1 MKIERL
7 SDSQIRCILSEMD
20 LNERSLNL
28 SELAYGSDKARR
40 LFREMVQKAS
50 AEVGFDAEDIPLM
63 IEAIPLSNRSVMLVI
78 TKVDDPEEIDT
89 RFSRFAPS
97 PEGEFPELGAD
108 SFDAGLE
115 GASPSAAKN
124 RTTAPEAASEE
135 PPETTPQERIRIYI
149 FQTLDRVIDAAKAAD
164 AGSSLRSTLY
174 KNPQNGNYYLVLS
187 DQGGDPEV
195 FSSVCNFLSEYGM
208 RARQNYS
215 SESYYQEHFD
225 VILKENALD
234 SLRKI

>member
-28 SELAYGSDKARR
+28 SELAYGSEKARC

-89 RFSRFAPS
+89 RFSKFAPS
-97 PEGEFPELGAD
+97 PEGEFPELGPD

-115 GASPSAAKN
+115 GAVPASEKN
-124 RTTAPEAASEE
+124 KNAVTEPASEAA
-135 PPETTPQERIRIYI
+135 PDAAPERIRIYT
-149 FQTLDRVIDAAKAAD
+149 FQTLDRVIDAAKAVD
-164 AGSSLRSTLY
+164 AGSGLKSTLY
-174 KNPQNGNYYLVLS
+174 KNPQNGSYYLVLS
-187 DQGGDPEV
+187 DQGSDPEV
-195 FSSVCNFLSEYGM
+195 FSSVCNFLSEYGT

-225 VILKENALD
+225 VILKENALA

>member
-1 MKIERL
+1 
-7 SDSQIRCILSEMD
+7 MD

-78 TKVDDPEEIDT
+78 T
-89 RFSRFAPS
+89 
-97 PEGEFPELGAD
+97 
-108 SFDAGLE
+108 
-115 GASPSAAKN
+115 PSAAKN

-135 PPETTPQERIRIYI
+135 TPETAPQERIRIYI

>member
-50 AEVGFDAEDIPLM
+50 AEVGFEAEDIPLM

-97 PEGEFPELGAD
+97 PEGEFPDLGAD

-115 GASPSAAKN
+115 GASPSAPRAE
-124 RTTAPEAASEE
+124 APVPAADAGEAPAE
-135 PPETTPQERIRIYI
+135 PSPERIRIFL
-149 FQTLDRVIDAAKAAD
+149 FQTLDRVIDAARAFNT
-164 AGSSLRSTLY
+164 GSEIRSALY

-187 DQGGDPEV
+187 DQGGDPEE
-195 FSSVCNFLSEYGM
+195 FSSACNFLSEYGA

-225 VILKENALD
+225 VILKENALS

>member
-7 SDSQIRCILSEMD
+7 SDSQIRCFLSEMD

-63 IEAIPLSNRSVMLVI
+63 IEAIPLSNQSVMLVI
-78 TKVDDPEEIDT
+78 TKVDDPEELDI
-89 RFSRFAPS
+89 
-97 PEGEFPELGAD
+97 
-108 SFDAGLE
+108 GLE
-115 GASPSAAKN
+115 GAGPLPKTVAES
-124 RTTAPEAASEE
+124 PEAANVTG
-135 PPETTPQERIRIYI
+135 TTPEASNQERIRIYV
-149 FQTLDRVIDAAKAAD
+149 FQTLDRVIDAAKAIQS
-164 AGSSLRSTLY
+164 AGEIRSTLY

-187 DQGGDPEV
+187 DRDSDGEI
-195 FSSVCNFLSEYGM
+195 FSSACNFLSEYGT

-215 SESYYQEHFD
+215 SESYYQEHYD
-225 VILKENALD
+225 VILKENALS